1 MIERFY
7 KTHEKDDA
15 ITQRPLLSSYY
26 TKILKSAI
34 FRGLENHEQ
43 RIKKYPSRGQQQQQ
57 QQQQQ
62 QKHI

>member
-1 MIERFY
+1 M
-7 KTHEKDDA
+7 
-15 ITQRPLLSSYY
+15 TQSHSGHYFPPTT
-26 TKILKSAI
+26 TKIQKSAI

-62 QKHI
+62 KHM